1 MAEGSNGL
9 GPGFAVI
16 SGQDTRGGN
25 NATFVN
31 QLFIGS
37 QGGPGGPGYD
47 GWVTFG
53 NSVTNG
59 LMLRDSVEVDE
70 QKYPILIR
78 QMRVRTDSGGVGE
91 WRGAPGI
98 VCEYGPVIDQ
108 MTAHYVTDGNVN
120 PPRGVAGGGD
130 AAPSE
135 PYVLREGGAEVS
147 APLIGS
153 VTLARGEMVGHRLS
167 GGGGYGNPHDR
178 PADSVRTDVLAG
190 FVSFEGA
197 RNDYGVAFVRDV
209 IDASLEVDVAATAAL
224 RGE

>member
-1 MAEGSNGL
+1 
-9 GPGFAVI
+9 
-16 SGQDTRGGN
+16 
-25 NATFVN
+25 
-31 QLFIGS
+31 
-37 QGGPGGPGYD
+37 
-47 GWVTFG
+47 
-53 NSVTNG
+53 
-59 LMLRDSVEVDE
+59 MLRDSVEVDE

-78 QMRVRTDSGGVGE
+78 QMRVRTDSGGVGK

-98 VCEYGPVIDQ
+98 VCEYGPVVDQ

-153 VTLARGEMVGHRLS
+153 VTLAHGEMVGHRLS

-178 PADSVRTDVLAG
+178 PAESVRTDVLAG
-190 FVSFEGA
+190 FVSLASA
-197 RNDYGVAFVRDV
+197 RNDYGVVFTSDR
-209 IDASLEVDVAATAAL
+209 IDASLEVDVAATATL